1 MIIKIRHVLNNI
13 LWTLFSRAAK
23 EFFRVV
29 TKNAHPIF
37 LRNKTSAF
45 WPQKWSWLN
54 CYTLAKEVSKLY
66 FLSMYNNAVVH
77 SFSQHKNF
85 CLQNLNSNECKKSKS
100 MNMIYKDYI
109 HRGFYL
115 KDFCEVFVAEM
126 IRCASGQTSH

>member
-1 MIIKIRHVLNNI
+1 MFWIIFYERCLVVRPKN
-13 LWTLFSRAAK
+13 
-23 EFFRVV
+23 FFRVV

-37 LRNKTSAF
+37 LRNKTSVF
-45 WPQKWSWLN
+45 WPQKIYLVKQLLACKRSFK
-54 CYTLAKEVSKLY
+54 TLF

-77 SFSQHKNF
+77 SFSQHKKF